1 MKMLPT
7 ASFALLLFGL
17 IAAPPAQAQTPWEL
31 GPYLGVDLDRDE
43 LLLGAMARIHLA
55 SNPIT
60 LNPGIEIYP
69 GIDDVEGLNRSLL
82 VLNFDVQYQLEAESV
97 EPYVG
102 GGISWARLGREAQDA
117 VTDLGLNLKGG
128 LLFNRRGNAQ
138 PYLEAV
144 LNFDGSEALIFK
156 GRVPLYDRQVVRR
169 CDGRVIPRCID
180 GWRGSLAGLKI
191 LGVARLR

>member
-1 MKMLPT
+1 MKMLR
-7 ASFALLLFGL
+7 AALFALPLCAL

-43 LLLGAMARIHLA
+43 LLLGAMARMHLA
-55 SNPIT
+55 SYPIT

-69 GIDDVEGLNRSLL
+69 GIDDVAGLNRSLL

-102 GGISWARLGREAQDA
+102 GGISWSRVSIDTRDA
-117 VTDLGLNLKGG
+117 NWDAGLNLKGG

-138 PYLEAV
+138 PYVEAV

-156 GRVPLYDRQVVRR
+156 GGFLFTI
-169 CDGRVIPRCID
+169 G
-180 GWRGSLAGLKI
+180 G
-191 LGVARLR
+191 